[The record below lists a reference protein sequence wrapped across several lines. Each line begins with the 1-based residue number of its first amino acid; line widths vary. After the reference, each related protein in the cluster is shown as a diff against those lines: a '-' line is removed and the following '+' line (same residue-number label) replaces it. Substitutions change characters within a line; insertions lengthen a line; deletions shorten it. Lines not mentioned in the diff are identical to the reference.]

1 MCAYTTQVYVGSCPV
16 CTPTSLRDQCMSSS
30 QCMDGPSSAAA
41 MLLFTAARLHVGL
54 LPLVIADC
62 FLWFYCW
69 SAPRPASQVLSWTV
83 CCGGCAAKHNICDL
97 HLQLALCIPS
107 LSKLQPPQQHSSDPC
122 LSAALSL
129 QLAKAAEWCK
139 APQPILTRAAAMHAS
154 WPSVSLNKQLLVA
167 CRLFVIDPLSECSQ
181 QELNGSGATR
191 VVLHIVCL
199 RVSLSSCPVQSACFL
214 AGAHFIFLQM
224 MELCVPE
231 CVWREGAPRVVC
243 PSASC

>member
-1 MCAYTTQVYVGSCPV
+1 MPYQGLVLCSHEAGPWYTPCILGVSIRHFVLCTHRGRNLAVCKDTSIMCAYTTQVYVGSCPV

-129 QLAKAAEWCK
+129 QPAKAAEWCK
-139 APQPILTRAAAMHAS
+139 APQPTLTWAAARCTL
-154 WPSVSLNKQLLVA
+154 PG
-167 CRLFVIDPLSECSQ
+167 RL
-181 QELNGSGATR
+181 
-191 VVLHIVCL
+191 CL
-199 RVSLSSCPVQSACFL
+199 
-214 AGAHFIFLQM
+214 
-224 MELCVPE
+224 
-231 CVWREGAPRVVC
+231 
-243 PSASC
+243 